1 MSRRALI
8 TAALLLLAPLSLLYA
23 LTVGSVPLSLP
34 EVWRALTSDTGTHTT
49 LVLELRLPRALAGF
63 AVGGML
69 ALAGALLQVLLR
81 NPLADPY
88 VLGVSGGASVSMLLA
103 LLLGAGSLSA
113 GVAGFAGAMVSML
126 LVFGLSRLG
135 GPWTQTRLLLTGV
148 VLATGWGACISL
160 LLALTPSA
168 QLQGVVFWLL
178 GDLSAA
184 THSGGGIGVLLTG
197 LAAAWVLARPL
208 NVLARGEA
216 VAATLG
222 ERPERLR
229 LMIYFLASLLTA
241 VAVSIAGSI
250 GFVGLIVPHLLRL
263 LAGADHRYVLPNA
276 ALLGGSFLVVA
287 DTLARAAFAP
297 MQLPAG
303 VFTAL
308 IGVPVFL
315 IILTRS
321 TSGRAR

>member
-1 MSRRALI
+1 M
-8 TAALLLLAPLSLLYA
+8 LAPLSVLYA
-23 LTVGSVPLSLP
+23 VTAGSVSLSLG
-34 EVWRALTSDTGTHTT
+34 ESLRALVGDAGTAST
-49 LVLELRLPRALAGF
+49 LVHELRLPRAVAAF
-63 AVGGML
+63 TVGGML

-88 VLGVSGGASVSMLLA
+88 VLGVSGGASVAMLLA
-103 LLLGAGSLSA
+103 LLLGATEFYASTF
-113 GVAGFAGAMVSML
+113 GFFGAAVSMF
-126 LVFGLSRLG
+126 LVFGLSRVG

-178 GDLSAA
+178 GDLSVA
-184 THSGGGIGVLLTG
+184 THPYIGIAVLIAG
-197 LAAAWVLARPL
+197 LGAALVVARPL
-208 NVLARGEA
+208 NVLARGET
-216 VAATLG
+216 VAAALG

-229 LMIYFLASLLTA
+229 LAIYFLASFLTA
-241 VAVSIAGSI
+241 VAVGMAGSI
-250 GFVGLIVPHLLRL
+250 GFVGLIIPHVLRL
-263 LAGADHRYVLPNA
+263 LGGADHRYVLPNA
-276 ALLGGSFLVVA
+276 TLLGGSFLVLA
-287 DTLARAAFAP
+287 DTLARTALAP

-315 IILTRS
+315 YILTRA
-321 TSGRAR
+321 GQRRAI